1 MENVTVKRND
11 IWMIQTNTGIK
22 PHLIVSNDVGNEFS
36 PVLLAV
42 LLKKGVAQEPTHM
55 QIGKY
60 VAMFEQMTTYSKQ
73 RLDVKIG
80 ENDVDFTPFAHD
92 AMSPYYQGV
101 KRMRAVSPIQ
111 TINWGDFYFLDFTKT
126 KGCEQGGTRLV
137 MVCSNAEQ
145 NKKGKVLVIPA
156 TSRKKR
162 GIPTHV
168 NIPSEI
174 GIREDSVLLVE
185 QMREVS
191 VNEFF
196 GRPRITVLP
205 KYYYNSTVLAT
216 KIAVSGDINET
227 IRENQENKVFVE
239 SM

>member
-36 PVLLAV
+36 PVFLAV
-42 LLKKGVAQEPTHM
+42 LLKKGVVQEPTHM

-80 ENDVDFTPFAHD
+80 ENDVDFTSFAHN

-101 KRMRAVSPIQ
+101 KRIHPVSPIQ
-111 TINWGDFYFLDFTKT
+111 TINWGDFYFLDFNGT

-168 NIPSEI
+168 SISSDI
-174 GIREDSVLLVE
+174 GIREDSLLLAE
-185 QMREVS
+185 QMRAVS
-191 VNEFF
+191 SDEFF
-196 GRPRITVLP
+196 GKPRVTVLP

-227 IRENQENKVFVE
+227 IRENQENKVLLE